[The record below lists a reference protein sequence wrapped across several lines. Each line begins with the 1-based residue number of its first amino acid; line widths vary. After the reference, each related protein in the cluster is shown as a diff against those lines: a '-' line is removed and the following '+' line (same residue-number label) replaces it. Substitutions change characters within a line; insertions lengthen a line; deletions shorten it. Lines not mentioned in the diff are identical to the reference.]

1 MPEGLRIAADE
12 LKQRMEAGEQF
23 TIVDVRNPHAWAE
36 AKDKAAGA
44 MRVALDDVEHA
55 LRRSPR
61 SQPIVTY
68 CT

>member
-1 MPEGLRIAADE
+1 MPDGLRITADE

-36 AKDKAAGA
+36 ARDKAAGA
-44 MRVALDDVEHA
+44 LRVSLDDVEDA
-55 LRRSPR
+55 VGRMPENK
-61 SQPIVTY
+61 PIVTY